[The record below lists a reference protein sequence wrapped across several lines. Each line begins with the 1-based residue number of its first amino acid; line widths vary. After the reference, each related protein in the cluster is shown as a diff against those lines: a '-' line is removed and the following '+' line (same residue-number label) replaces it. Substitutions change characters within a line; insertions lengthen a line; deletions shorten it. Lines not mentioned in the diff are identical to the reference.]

1 METRMHG
8 FELEVRNGDIPAD
21 YNEYLRLICLLIQI
35 EATEGGINDGDRRS
49 EYRSKW
55 KSEYLTL

>member
-1 METRMHG
+1 
-8 FELEVRNGDIPAD
+8 
-21 YNEYLRLICLLIQI
+21 LIQI

-49 EYRSKW
+49 NRSEW